1 MRPPF
6 ATYLTLAVD
15 GELDGKAVADASGKV
30 EGAGTYR
37 GNNQRKARR
46 PPSHLLRYPIN
57 LLRVNITVHT
67 KVGGLCADISATRF
81 GMIMTKNA
89 ADHQSPG
96 Q

>member
-1 MRPPF
+1 MQ
-6 ATYLTLAVD
+6 
-15 GELDGKAVADASGKV
+15 V
-30 EGAGTYR
+30 ERWKGPGPTAGTTN
-37 GNNQRKARR
+37 GR
-46 PPSHLLRYPIN
+46 PEDPRVISGLRYPIN